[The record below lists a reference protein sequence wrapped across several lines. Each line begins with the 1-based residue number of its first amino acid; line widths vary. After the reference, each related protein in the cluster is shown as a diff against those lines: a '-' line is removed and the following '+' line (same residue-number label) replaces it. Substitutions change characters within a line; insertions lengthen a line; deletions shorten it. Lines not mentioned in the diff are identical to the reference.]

1 MREGFFGVV
10 RTQFLHGGELWQN
23 ISSSGRSPSS
33 WRPRLL
39 LPDEPSMGLVPNPVE
54 EVFTTDEGLKESGTT
69 IFLVEQSAYAALS
82 IADRGYVMKTGRV
95 VLSVA
100 GRALLADE
108 KVKAAYLGL

>member
-39 LPDEPSMGLVPNPVE
+39 LPDEPSMGLVPNPIVE
-54 EVFTTDEGLKESGTT
+54 SANAAAESLMWVEPVMVAEVGQEVPEPDS
-69 IFLVEQSAYAALS
+69 
-82 IADRGYVMKTGRV
+82 R
-95 VLSVA
+95 
-100 GRALLADE
+100 
-108 KVKAAYLGL
+108 